1 MIINEL
7 IMFKKSILALDK
19 IYNSD
24 ESDEYVIP
32 IAMEILHEMMD
43 HGKIRLNDNNYIK
56 SPIQYKDKN
65 NDFKPKFAKTII
77 KNNVSYPIGE
87 SGIVLENYISQ
98 NKDTIKLLKTPF
110 KDNITLI
117 DSSFWV
123 KNNFES
129 LEKVV
134 SHYKTNNKESNEN
147 FISNL
152 SDEYDDD
159 DLSDDCY
166 VNCPK

>member
-1 MIINEL
+1 M
-7 IMFKKSILALDK
+7 
-19 IYNSD
+19 
-24 ESDEYVIP
+24 
-32 IAMEILHEMMD
+32 
-43 HGKIRLNDNNYIK
+43 
-56 SPIQYKDKN
+56 
-65 NDFKPKFAKTII
+65 
-77 KNNVSYPIGE
+77 
-87 SGIVLENYISQ
+87 ENYISQ
-98 NKDTIKLLKTPF
+98 NKDIIKLLKTPF

-134 SHYKTNNKESNEN
+134 SHYKTNNKESNDN
-147 FISNL
+147 FIINL
-152 SDEYDDD
+152 SDEYDED